1 MRIDWRG
8 IGWVLML
15 WGMGALVL
23 WAFYI
28 IAIALTE
35 GWSR

>member
-15 WGMGALVL
+15 WVMGAAVL
-23 WAFYI
+23 WAVYT
-28 IAIALTE
+28 IATAVVD
-35 GWSR
+35 R